1 MKALFFTPAALGD
14 MIVSC
19 GIVRHLLTK
28 YDEIHISV
36 SPEFLKTI
44 STIFSNENRIK
55 VFGHSSEEETYNH
68 VRLNELV
75 VIPSPY
81 NKLFTIDY
89 NSVHC
94 GILWDEQFY
103 TIFDVPFSKRYTTF
117 FTESTTSSKELK
129 SKIVTNNR
137 YILVHQNY
145 FAFNGDVP
153 IDMHYWRNNAGLDPL
168 TEFQIIKIN
177 PSLSDN
183 MMDYVDLIKGA
194 EEIHCIAS
202 SFFHIVDGMTQ
213 ETNAKLFYHDIR
225 RTAVLRVN
233 NQWNNYRWT
242 IVSYLSKL

>member
-1 MKALFFTPAALGD
+1 MKALFFSPAALGD

-19 GIVRHLLTK
+19 GIVRHFLAT
-28 YDEIHISV
+28 YDEIHIFV
-36 SPEFLKTI
+36 NPGFLKTI
-44 STIFSNENRIK
+44 STIFVNESRVKI
-55 VFGHSSEEETYNH
+55 FRHTSDEEMYTH
-68 VRLNELV
+68 ARLNELV
-75 VIPSPY
+75 ILPSPY
-81 NKLFTIDY
+81 DKLFAIEH

-103 TIFDVPFSKRYTTF
+103 TIFDVSFSKRYTTF
-117 FTESTTSSKELK
+117 ITQSTPRSKELK
-129 SKIVTNNR
+129 NKIVTNNR

-145 FAFNGDVP
+145 FTFNGDVP
-153 IDMHYWRNNAGLDPL
+153 IDMHYWRNNARLDPL

-202 SFFHIVDGMTQ
+202 SFYHIVDGMTQ
-213 ETNAKLFYHDIR
+213 ETNARLFYHDIR
-225 RTAVLRVN
+225 KTAVLRVN

-242 IVSYLSKL
+242 IINYSSKL